1 MTQAAL
7 FFIVIA
13 LSGVF
18 SLRWAIKLAPL
29 NNEFTLKIG
38 LATLISIGL
47 GAALLQLSLAPF
59 LSVLLAIILSLYIFV
74 PALLSSLARN
84 ARYTLA
90 SGLSDALF
98 WTPEGREVAKRL
110 LAQVALQHGDAKA
123 ARELVTRDASPLF
136 LAQVYALEQ
145 DWDALLTLDIP
156 TEGDNSALAYAARI
170 EALLARERIFEAEAE
185 LSELKHRFEKT
196 QAPLHYRSIQLS
208 EARIAA
214 ERGQLA
220 TVQQQLSEPPVGAA
234 AHVLYAIAAR
244 AAEVAGNTPTA
255 VQLYKQAYLT
265 APPAAQE
272 RYKTKLTT
280 YEAELPVVNKTPRRQ
295 TATLALAAA
304 LIAAYGVQVWL
315 GQRFTPDVPSSLA
328 AFLMGFP
335 DIPQNDAPWRYLSYG
350 FLHGGVVHIGFNLW
364 VLFDIGRLYEAR
376 RGWGN
381 LLAAFVLG
389 TILGAYL
396 TVIAQSGQQL
406 VLVGASGG
414 ILGIA
419 GALLADTWRSASSQD
434 KLMTRSLVQWMA
446 IIVVFSFAVPGVSL
460 WGHVGG
466 VVGGLLWG
474 FFRQGLPP
482 SKMLDKG
489 AGLVAIGLMIYAV
502 SSAAAL
508 FFTV

>member
-185 LSELKHRFEKT
+185 LSELKHRFEKNAST
-196 QAPLHYRSIQLS
+196 AALPQYP
-208 EARIAA
+208 A
-214 ERGQLA
+214 ERGAYRRRARSVSYGA
-220 TVQQQLSEPPVGAA
+220 TTAQRAA
-234 AHVLYAIAAR
+234 GRGRRACALRHCGQGRRGSRKYPYRRAALQTGLPHRAAR
-244 AAEVAGNTPTA
+244 RAG
-255 VQLYKQAYLT
+255 
-265 APPAAQE
+265 
-272 RYKTKLTT
+272 
-280 YEAELPVVNKTPRRQ
+280 
-295 TATLALAAA
+295 TL
-304 LIAAYGVQVWL
+304 
-315 GQRFTPDVPSSLA
+315 
-328 AFLMGFP
+328 
-335 DIPQNDAPWRYLSYG
+335 
-350 FLHGGVVHIGFNLW
+350 
-364 VLFDIGRLYEAR
+364 
-376 RGWGN
+376 
-381 LLAAFVLG
+381 
-389 TILGAYL
+389 
-396 TVIAQSGQQL
+396 
-406 VLVGASGG
+406 
-414 ILGIA
+414 
-419 GALLADTWRSASSQD
+419 
-434 KLMTRSLVQWMA
+434 
-446 IIVVFSFAVPGVSL
+446 
-460 WGHVGG
+460 
-466 VVGGLLWG
+466 
-474 FFRQGLPP
+474 
-482 SKMLDKG
+482 
-489 AGLVAIGLMIYAV
+489 
-502 SSAAAL
+502 
-508 FFTV
+508 